1 MVLGLSTPPSMID
14 HVNSRHRVKQW
25 MADSTLWHHSSFQKH
40 FFRYF
45 HDKTML
51 KVQRFLFLQTNLNMI
66 HQAIHATVNLKKE
79 GIVVGKVEVMANC
92 RKKPRQIVE
101 LSGQPSQGL
110 ILSLWLPLLL
120 SAIYATPF
128 RACVSLYKC
137 QTRVGFEFKKGGN
150 SCGKS
155 GSHGQL

>member
-1 MVLGLSTPPSMID
+1 MSLM
-14 HVNSRHRVKQW
+14 
-25 MADSTLWHHSSFQKH
+25 FE
-40 FFRYF
+40 F
-45 HDKTML
+45 
-51 KVQRFLFLQTNLNMI
+51 
-66 HQAIHATVNLKKE
+66 KKE

-128 RACVSLYKC
+128 RACVVPS
-137 QTRVGFEFKKGGN
+137 QMPN
-150 SCGKS
+150 
-155 GSHGQL
+155 